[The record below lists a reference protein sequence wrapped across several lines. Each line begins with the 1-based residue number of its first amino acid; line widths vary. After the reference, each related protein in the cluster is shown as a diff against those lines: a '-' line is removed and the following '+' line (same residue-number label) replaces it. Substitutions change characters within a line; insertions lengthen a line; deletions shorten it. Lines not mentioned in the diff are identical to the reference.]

1 MKQAGLLALS
11 ACLSAVVAS
20 NHMAHQHLHKRDLV
34 TTTVW
39 EDVTETINVIVT
51 VYGLSPGDAS
61 APATTSTQMTP
72 VQLPVNQ
79 EKAADVVVPPSITP
93 SVTPPVSVTPPSQA
107 PAVAAPQA
115 QAAAPQAQAA
125 APQAQAAA
133 SQAQAP
139 QQPAAGD
146 ASSGGSSGSSQPSG
160 GACGTTGGK
169 CTAEKMTIY
178 NDQGLGACGW
188 TNDTN
193 SQDFFALAE
202 GKCSLLVCLYL
213 HRHLVGCTAL
223 LITPP
228 GTFGTYT
235 NDAPQNHKNAFC
247 GRMATISFNGKQTPG
262 MLTDKCPGC
271 QGTWAI
277 DLSQSLWNKVTGS
290 KPIGYESNV
299 EWWFTEDAIYHG
311 PGG

>member
-11 ACLSAVVAS
+11 ASLSAVIAS

-39 EDVTETINVIVT
+39 EDVTETVNVIVT
-51 VYGLSPGDAS
+51 VYGPSPGDAS

-72 VQLPVNQ
+72 AQLPANQ
-79 EKAADVVVPPSITP
+79 EKAADVVAPPSITP
-93 SVTPPVSVTPPSQA
+93 SVTPPASVTPPSQA
-107 PAVAAPQA
+107 PAAASPAVQQQ

-125 APQAQAAA
+125 SP
-133 SQAQAP
+133 QAQAP

-178 NDQGLGACGW
+178 NDQGLGSCGW
-188 TNDTN
+188 SNDTN

-202 GKCSLLVCLYL
+202 GKCTLLV
-213 HRHLVGCTAL
+213 
-223 LITPP
+223 
-228 GTFGTYT
+228 F
-235 NDAPQNHKNAFC
+235 
-247 GRMATISFNGKQTPG
+247 
-262 MLTDKCPGC
+262 
-271 QGTWAI
+271 
-277 DLSQSLWNKVTGS
+277 LSTSLSYCICRLAN
-290 KPIGYESNV
+290 
-299 EWWFTEDAIYHG
+299 
-311 PGG
+311 

>member
-1 MKQAGLLALS
+1 
-11 ACLSAVVAS
+11 
-20 NHMAHQHLHKRDLV
+20 MAHQHLHKRDLV

-39 EDVTETINVIVT
+39 EDVTETVNVIVT
-51 VYGLSPGDAS
+51 VYGPAPGDAS
-61 APATTSTQMTP
+61 APATTSTQTTP
-72 VQLPVNQ
+72 AQLPVEQ

-93 SVTPPVSVTPPSQA
+93 SVTPPASVTPPSQA
-107 PAVAAPQA
+107 PAVAPQVQAAAPQA

-125 APQAQAAA
+125 APQAQAL
-133 SQAQAP
+133 

-146 ASSGGSSGSSQPSG
+146 SSSGGSSGGSQPSG

-202 GKCSLLVCLYL
+202 G
-213 HRHLVGCTAL
+213 
-223 LITPP
+223 
-228 GTFGTYT
+228 TFGTYT

-247 GRMATISFNGKQTPG
+247 GRMATISFNGKQTPA

-290 KPIGYESNV
+290 KPIGFESNV

-311 PGG
+311 PGN